1 MVKKYQWYEIAGS
14 DLPQYTYI
22 PDDMKVLTEE
32 KEEPFNLKQKHVA
45 WFLDKSEKEEV
56 YVPLIKREGV
66 Q

>member
-1 MVKKYQWYEIAGS
+1 MVKKYVWHEIAGS

-22 PDDMKVLTEE
+22 PDDMKVLAEE
-32 KEEPFNLKQKHVA
+32 KEEPFNLKQKYVA
-45 WFLDKSEKEEV
+45 WFLDKSDKDEV